1 MSLSPP
7 HCTHETEIS
16 VFITDRETEIFTQAH
31 VCVCEGAGARRRRR
45 HKKEEED
52 LFVLNYYRA
61 DAHEYYRADAHEQ
74 THAHWVT

>member
-1 MSLSPP
+1 M
-7 HCTHETEIS
+7 C
-16 VFITDRETEIFTQAH
+16 A
-31 VCVCEGAGARRRRR
+31 CEGAGARRRRR